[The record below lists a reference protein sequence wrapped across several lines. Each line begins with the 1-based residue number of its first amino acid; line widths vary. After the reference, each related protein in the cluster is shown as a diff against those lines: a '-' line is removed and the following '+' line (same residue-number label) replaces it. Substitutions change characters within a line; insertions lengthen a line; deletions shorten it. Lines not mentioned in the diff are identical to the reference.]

1 MLAVVEV
8 HTIAQAKAP
17 GTEIDCYQLLQVD
30 TTADDSIIKKNYR
43 RLALLLHPDKNKS
56 PGAEAA
62 FKLIGEAWAVLSD
75 KTKRTF
81 YDAKRAL
88 AGNNCKVTKAPTKKQ
103 GQNGHSNL
111 PQTQVPN
118 ATANYQPNNHAGS
131 FWTACPHCK
140 MQYEYYKTYLNF
152 NLKCNK
158 CLNVFVARDIHDASV
173 NGMNTSFGYP
183 NSHASVGTQQPQGF
197 MFYPGLHNS
206 FGGSSFPGSGAT
218 RVATGSAVPSA
229 ATGRDTMNKVYGGS
243 SFPGSDTAQVS
254 TGNAVP
260 GAATGRDTMNKGGHN
275 FPGSGFAQVA
285 TGSAVPSATTGRD
298 TTNKRGSNFP
308 GSANAQVAT
317 GIPSAGTG
325 RDTINK
331 VHCSQGGVK
340 SAQKVFEEI
349 KRDPAAVRHRV
360 AKQDLDRVNQKGK
373 EEEENLNENLKKQQA
388 IDDLV
393 MKRKKKDEE
402 AVARRKVQDSRS
414 RKRLKKATPRDE
426 DEYEHEEEYEEEVKK
441 LNRLVSDSQ
450 EGPHDAAMEC
460 EIRRSSRKRNNID
473 YNFDGSDDD
482 DLVAFPRSRRRGK
495 ADVRAT
501 AELQNCD
508 TVPIEVHRS
517 PERQLDEQ
525 DDSDDEP
532 FSDDEPDSDDE
543 QHGIPVP
550 DPDFYVFDQD
560 RLEKCFSVG
569 QIWAVYDDLDGM
581 PRFYCRIIK
590 VISSDRFGVSMKWL
604 EALPAFN
611 ETPGRIAGLSVACG
625 EFKHTKRQHTENNIS
640 LFSHVMKV
648 DMAHKNVVK
657 IYPRKGE
664 IWALFRDWDLEEF
677 RILTADQAKSWKF
690 EIVEVSTDFSEETG
704 VHVVSLVKVVG
715 YKTVFARNV
724 KGCSPVGK
732 WFPSNE
738 LLRFSHMVP
747 SWKIV
752 GKEPVS
758 VLNGSWDLDPASLP
772 LELIHEPAHQNVDR

>member
-1 MLAVVEV
+1 MECNRDEALRAVDIAERKIAMQDYTSAKKLLLKAQQLYPSLDKVSRMLAVVEV

-218 RVATGSAVPSA
+218 R
-229 ATGRDTMNKVYGGS
+229 
-243 SFPGSDTAQVS
+243 
-254 TGNAVP
+254 
-260 GAATGRDTMNKGGHN
+260 
-275 FPGSGFAQVA
+275 
-285 TGSAVPSATTGRD
+285 
-298 TTNKRGSNFP
+298 
-308 GSANAQVAT
+308 VAT